1 MFKFNHCLINA
12 PFSSSLLVFF
22 INIPIISYHGLYLP
36 MCYHAM
42 RFWYH
47 YSLFVPPMLM
57 YLMCTVFFITH
68 LSRFPC
74 TLSKRASAHVW
85 GDGES
90 VMTSVRQTSGT
101 LPAALHV
108 AFRLP
113 RIPTS
118 SQEGKGCPPLSDCL
132 RGREPLCHSDPCC
145 GPSAKPAAHPA
156 AKLMKFQKSVPV
168 RSDAAQRREEES
180 AGSFP
185 AHSCICIFLQSGGS
199 VLAVSTR
206 LPLPFTMCAH

>member
-1 MFKFNHCLINA
+1 MRSVVTFKFNHCLINA

-22 INIPIISYHGLYLP
+22 RNIPIISYLGLYLP
-36 MCYHAM
+36 RCYHAM

-47 YSLFVPPMLM
+47 YLLF
-57 YLMCTVFFITH
+57 FFITH
-68 LSRFPC
+68 LSTLPC
-74 TLSKRASAHVW
+74 TFSEQASARFW
-85 GDGES
+85 GVGES
-90 VMTSVRQTSGT
+90 VMTSVRRTSGAW
-101 LPAALHV
+101 PVALHV

-118 SQEGKGCPPLSDCL
+118 SQEDEDCRTPVRLSAWVWA
-132 RGREPLCHSDPCC
+132 LCHSDPCC
-145 GPSAKPAAHPA
+145 GLSAKPAARPA

-168 RSDAAQRREEES
+168 RSDAAQGREEES

-206 LPLPFTMCAH
+206 LLLPFTMCAH